1 MHGYWKRERIPKL
14 RKFIQQGQT
23 QMSVLGSQKSDIIM
37 PALDQGIKHTPKI
50 AEEEAALYWMF
61 QVVAAN

>member
-1 MHGYWKRERIPKL
+1 MFLEAR
-14 RKFIQQGQT
+14 
-23 QMSVLGSQKSDIIM
+23 SQDIIM
-37 PALDQGIKHTPKI
+37 PALDQGIKRSPTI